1 MRQVAQTLLR
11 LPPAEHSVGR
21 LGSRRQ
27 LDGDHLRLQEG
38 AEVQLPQELP
48 LHAVVGGELD
58 NYTWDLEEKKEE
70 DFKARCTYKKSFWTV
85 VEIEL

>member
-11 LPPAEHSVGR
+11 LPPAEHSVRR
-21 LGSRRQ
+21 LGSRWQ

-38 AEVQLPQELP
+38 AEVQLPQKLP

-58 NYTWDLEEKKEE
+58 NYAWNWRRNRHF
-70 DFKARCTYKKSFWTV
+70 FKQGALTKNPPV
-85 VEIEL
+85 VAEIEL

>member
-1 MRQVAQTLLR
+1 MRQVTQTLLR
-11 LPPAEHSVGR
+11 LPPAEHRVGG
-21 LGSRRQ
+21 LGCRRQ

-58 NYTWDLEEKKEE
+58 NYTWGRGRENENILKQDTL
-70 DFKARCTYKKSFWTV
+70 
-85 VEIEL
+85 